1 MFESESLKGALEVQN
16 VTWDFIP
23 KRAPWYGG
31 FWERMIGITKQ
42 SVKKTLGRA
51 FVTLEQLE
59 TIIVEIEAIL
69 NDRPLTYV
77 SSDFAD
83 PEPLTPSHL
92 LYGRRIRPIPHPLDN
107 PEELEDPDFLDA
119 DNMRRVDKQAHLI
132 EQFWTRWKREYLTSL
147 REFNKISGHNK
158 QAIKLGDVVI
168 VHDDKPRMQWRL
180 VVVEKLITG
189 KDNLVR
195 AAHIRMGTYK
205 TSRPIVKLYPL
216 EVSSE
221 DDISPAVTDNTSDE
235 STQHMDNQAPS
246 NNTTSSGT
254 RPRRNAAAKALQKI
268 SKWATV
274 LGRAPEDV
282 GNLL

>member
-1 MFESESLKGALEVQN
+1 MISDNASTYLAAAEDLQRLFGSESLKGALEVQN

-42 SVKKTLGRA
+42 AVKKTLGKA
-51 FVTLEQLE
+51 FVTVKQLE
-59 TIIVEIEAIL
+59 TIIVEIEAML

-92 LYGRRIRPIPHPLDN
+92 LYGRRMRPIPHQLDN
-107 PEELEDPDFLDA
+107 PEELDDPDYLDA
-119 DNMRRVDKQAHLI
+119 DNMRKRVDKQAHLI
-132 EQFWTRWKREYLTSL
+132 EQFWTHCKREYLTSL

-158 QAIKLGDVVI
+158 QAIKLGNVVI

-180 VVVEKLITG
+180 AVVEKLITG
-189 KDNLVR
+189 KDYLVR
-195 AAHIRMGTYK
+195 AALIRMGTYE
-205 TSRPIVKLYPL
+205 TTHPIFKLYPL

-221 DDISPAVTDNTSDE
+221 DDIFQAVTDNTSDE
-235 STQHMDNQAPS
+235 STQHLKDTQAPS
-246 NNTTSSGT
+246 NDTTSSGT
-254 RPRRNAAAKALQKI
+254 CP
-268 SKWATV
+268 
-274 LGRAPEDV
+274 
-282 GNLL
+282 